1 MTSAVPAAGE
11 QYKRVSKIGS
21 GGFGTVYLAE
31 DAAGRKYAVKKV
43 NIGQARH
50 GVDLSAVREVRAL
63 RDIGNLRRAARE
75 RREQQGQEQGQEKEE
90 DWEHVVELVDVFLR
104 NGAVNI
110 VYEYVP
116 HCLTELYSDAAGVL
130 PRATLRRVMAQL
142 LRALRYLHD
151 VCFVVHRDIKPENV
165 LYELRDGAPVV
176 RLIDFGS
183 SRALPGA
190 GVRADDVAMTPQVVT
205 LWYRP
210 PELLLG
216 ARAYGPAVDLWGA
229 GCILAEMFLRRPLF
243 PAATNSELA
252 QLDLILVKA
261 LQVAHLVT
269 PFNIEGVA
277 LHHAA
282 IAEHARRALGE
293 TLRAMDPAAFDATAT
308 LLSVYPPDRTTADA
322 VLAMDFFRD
331 SDDDAMT

>member
-1 MTSAVPAAGE
+1 MEEETE
-11 QYKRVSKIGS
+11 QYKRIRKIGS

-31 DAAGRKYAVKKV
+31 DAAGRQYAVKKV
-43 NIGQARH
+43 NIGQARL
-50 GVDLSAVREVRAL
+50 GVDLSAIREIRAL
-63 RDIGNLRRAARE
+63 RDIGNLHRAK
-75 RREQQGQEQGQEKEE
+75 REQQQQQGQQQQEE
-90 DWEHVVELVDVFLR
+90 RDWEHVVELVDVFMR
-104 NGAVNI
+104 GGAVNI

-130 PRATLRRVMAQL
+130 PRATMRSVAAQL

-151 VCFVVHRDIKPENV
+151 VCFLVHRDIKPENV

-183 SRALPGA
+183 SRPLPSA
-190 GVRADDVAMTPQVVT
+190 SVRPDDVAMTPQVVT

-216 ARAYGPAVDLWGA
+216 ARAYGTAVDLWGA

-243 PAATNSELA
+243 PAPSNSELA
-252 QLDLILVKA
+252 QLDLILTRA
-261 LQVAHLVT
+261 LHVTHLVV

-277 LHHAA
+277 KNHAA

-293 TLRAMDPAAFDATAT
+293 TLRAMDPAAFDVTAT
-308 LLSVYPPDRTTADA
+308 LLSVYPPDRTTADS
-322 VLAMDFFRD
+322 VLSMDFFRP
-331 SDDDAMT
+331 SSPDAMT

>member
-1 MTSAVPAAGE
+1 MTVPAEE

-43 NIGQARH
+43 NMGQARH
-50 GVDLSAVREVRAL
+50 GVDLSAIREIRAL

-75 RREQQGQEQGQEKEE
+75 RRAQGQAQGQEQEEQEE
-90 DWEHVVELVDVFLR
+90 DWEHVVELVDVFMR

-130 PRATLRRVMAQL
+130 PRATMRSVMAQL

-165 LYELRDGAPVV
+165 LYELRGGAPVV

-252 QLDLILVKA
+252 QLDLILAKA
-261 LQVAHLVT
+261 LQVAHLIT
-269 PFNIEGVA
+269 PFNAEGVA
-277 LHHAA
+277 RNHAA
-282 IAEHARRALGE
+282 IADHARRALGE

-322 VLAMDFFRD
+322 VLAMDFFR
-331 SDDDAMT
+331 SSSDAMT